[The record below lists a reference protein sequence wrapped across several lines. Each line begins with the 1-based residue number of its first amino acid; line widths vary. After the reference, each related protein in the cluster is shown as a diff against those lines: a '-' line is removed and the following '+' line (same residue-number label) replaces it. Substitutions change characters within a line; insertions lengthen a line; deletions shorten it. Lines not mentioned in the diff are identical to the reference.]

1 MDKKT
6 IVLVEDEEHVRQ
18 MVSKMLSKSGYA
30 VQEAVDGLDGLR
42 KIDAQKPDLII
53 ADMMM
58 PNLDGL
64 VLVKALKAHRD
75 TKAVPVIFLTAK
87 GDTRSMIEG
96 INVGAKY
103 YVTKPFQMEDLLS
116 KVSKI
121 LGGAGHRLN

>member
-18 MVSKMLSKSGYA
+18 MVSKMLSKSGYS

-53 ADMMM
+53 ADVMM

-64 VLVKALKAHRD
+64 LLIKALKGHHD
-75 TKAVPVIFLTAK
+75 TKTVPVIFLTAK

-96 INVGAKY
+96 INAGAKY
-103 YVTKPFQMEDLLS
+103 YVTKPFQMDDLLS

-121 LGGAGHRLN
+121 LGGAAHSLS

>member
-18 MVSKMLSKSGYA
+18 MVSKMLSKSGYS

-53 ADMMM
+53 ADVMM

-64 VLVKALKAHRD
+64 LLIKALKDHHD
-75 TKAVPVIFLTAK
+75 TKTVPVIFLTAK

-96 INVGAKY
+96 INAGAKY
-103 YVTKPFQMEDLLS
+103 YVTKPFQMDDLLS

-121 LGGAGHRLN
+121 LGGAAHSLS